1 MELMRRETERKRELL
16 RQGVPEDDPRVTGPG
31 MMQGPTEEDMK
42 GDRWQKHVERKVIDK
57 EFDRQWGKF
66 EERLY
71 DWAVLG
77 KSESDF
83 RESW

>member
-1 MELMRRETERKRELL
+1 M
-16 RQGVPEDDPRVTGPG
+16 
-31 MMQGPTEEDMK
+31 
-42 GDRWQKHVERKVIDK
+42 IDK